1 MEDGPVVAECPNV
14 VNPVVGQSDL
24 NVHNRITQRSIPK
37 GHEATDWIRCL
48 IGIRFGQAVRYG
60 VLVYTLCITLS
71 CLIVF
76 LIKFVVRS
84 YLTLTLWMQPFHRL
98 HPNRGKNIL
107 VDLDTFRSGR
117 VYFARI
123 YYKIGGESAY
133 VLRVILWVD
142 WDGMID
148 LSIR

>member
-1 MEDGPVVAECPNV
+1 MRLRIGFDASLESVLDRLFDMGFSCMELGVIY
-14 VNPVVGQSDL
+14 SL
-24 NVHNRITQRSIPK
+24 FYKYRI
-37 GHEATDWIRCL
+37 
-48 IGIRFGQAVRYG
+48 FF
-60 VLVYTLCITLS
+60 VYTLCITLS

>member
-1 MEDGPVVAECPNV
+1 MGLSCMELGVIY
-14 VNPVVGQSDL
+14 SL
-24 NVHNRITQRSIPK
+24 FYKYRI
-37 GHEATDWIRCL
+37 
-48 IGIRFGQAVRYG
+48 FF
-60 VLVYTLCITLS
+60 LVYALCITLS

-76 LIKFVVRS
+76 LIRFVVRS

-117 VYFARI
+117 VYLARI
-123 YYKIGGESAY
+123 YYKIGGESAD

>member
-1 MEDGPVVAECPNV
+1 MRLRIGFDASLESVLDRLFDMGFSCM
-14 VNPVVGQSDL
+14 DL
-24 NVHNRITQRSIPK
+24 GVIYSLFYKYRI
-37 GHEATDWIRCL
+37 
-48 IGIRFGQAVRYG
+48 FF
-60 VLVYTLCITLS
+60 VYTLCITLS

>member
-1 MEDGPVVAECPNV
+1 MDATFSSAP
-14 VNPVVGQSDL
+14 SK
-24 NVHNRITQRSIPK
+24 QREK
-37 GHEATDWIRCL
+37 
-48 IGIRFGQAVRYG
+48 
-60 VLVYTLCITLS
+60 
-71 CLIVF
+71 
-76 LIKFVVRS
+76 
-84 YLTLTLWMQPFHRL
+84 
-98 HPNRGKNIL
+98 HPL
-107 VDLDTFRSGR
+107 DLDTFRSGR

>member
-60 VLVYTLCITLS
+60 VLLHGI
-71 CLIVF
+71 
-76 LIKFVVRS
+76 RS
-84 YLTLTLWMQPFHRL
+84 NLQF
-98 HPNRGKNIL
+98 IL
-107 VDLDTFRSGR
+107 Q
-117 VYFARI
+117 I
-123 YYKIGGESAY
+123 
-133 VLRVILWVD
+133 
-142 WDGMID
+142 
-148 LSIR
+148 